1 MDRHS
6 QQRQA
11 KASAAAANVQPILS
25 VPPQPAAPG
34 AAAAPA
40 TGSTWLRV
48 DVPTASANPWDDA
61 YGLAV
66 PGQGFAA
73 AALNDVEVI
82 EPDIEQSWLP
92 LPQPPEGPG
101 VAAAADRCSFLDQD
115 RSGGKAA
122 GPSLAWNLDDAFSE
136 LRRARDLFGGELAD
150 KLGRIVIAHLDTG
163 YDAGHVSQP
172 VNLDLA
178 RQRNFVDAA
187 TPKDARDRT
196 PAGMEAL
203 RNRGHGTATL
213 ALLAG
218 NKLDGTSPSW
228 PGFVDALGGA
238 PLARVIPIR
247 IADWVVRF
255 STSTMVQGFD
265 HARQSGAHVLSMSMG
280 GLTSE
285 ALVDAIN
292 LAYDAGVV
300 IVTAAGNNFA
310 TTPMP
315 KSIVF
320 PARYRRVL
328 AACGVM
334 ADGRAYAGLHSL
346 TMQGS
351 YGPASKMATALG
363 AYTPN
368 VPWAVID
375 CGKVVGMDGAG
386 TSSATPQIAAAAALW
401 LAEHRAVVDAYPQA
415 WMRVEAVRQAL
426 FTSAAK
432 STGAMGTA
440 ETFEKIGQGVLKAA
454 AALAVQPAAAANLRK
469 LPPAEASWGWLDLVF
484 GGGVSVAPGVNRG
497 RAAMFALEL
506 TQMAQRVATV
516 DEAIGDNDLPA
527 DKISAAARHRYLE
540 AALDAGNPSKPLKA
554 MLERA
559 RAAPK
564 WPRRVR
570 RRRRAGSD
578 ARPRCCRRPSGACGS
593 TRSIRR
599 WPCRSNSVDINQTT
613 LSVPWEENL
622 KPGPVGEYLEVV
634 DVDPASGKFYDPV
647 DLNEPKLLA
656 QDGWPPSEG
665 NPAFHQQM
673 VYAVAMNTIG
683 HFEEALGRSALWAPR
698 RLTEIAEDGKTKY
711 KPQEEVRRLRIYPH
725 ALRAENA
732 YYSPNKVALLFGYF
746 RAATQPGDVTA
757 AGSMVF
763 SCLSSDIIA
772 HEMSHALLDG
782 LHRRLQE
789 ASNPDVPAF
798 HEAFADIVALFQH
811 FTIPELVR
819 FQIAQTG
826 GKLTAARL
834 LGGLARQFGE
844 GTRHGGPL
852 RDYLSGKK
860 LPYATTMEV
869 HARGSILVS
878 AVYEAFLKIVDRRTA
893 DLIRIATNGTGMLPA
908 GALHPDL
915 VNRLTDEACKA
926 AKHVLRM
933 CIRALDYCPT
943 VDITFGEY
951 LRALITSDLDLVP
964 NDRHRYRVAFMEA
977 FRAHDL
983 LPGGIKTVS
992 EETLAWGTAE
1002 EPRPP
1007 WLNKVLDKVDFG
1019 WDRFVDRSA
1028 AFRLNDAN
1036 RWIVRRGLEAAF
1048 ATDPDLCT
1056 EFGLVGGVPKYD
1068 PQGNIERPAAPGETT
1083 FDVFSVRPARR
1094 VAPDG
1099 SFRTE
1104 VVATIQQRQR
1114 LPIDPAHPE
1123 GSSFWFRGGT
1133 TLILDPREGH
1143 REIRYSIVKS
1153 GASASRLARQRR
1165 TIGRGSMSALRG
1177 LYFGEVARRALRLA
1191 ACPDRRAR
1199 GRLRSMA
1206 KPSTKAGGRI
1216 VVRHYCQG
1224 IGDCHLLRY
1233 DKADGTPFWMLI
1245 DCGIHSSVEGGSDKM
1260 AQIVADIAGQTKNRL
1275 DVIVITH
1282 EHVDHLSGFLESAG
1296 RFAEFTVGEV
1306 WMAWTE
1312 NPADTQAS
1320 ELDKYKVQA
1329 LSALQLT
1336 SQRLDGAVG
1345 LDANLSG
1352 LRTGL
1357 GLVARLQLRIEGR
1370 TRACD
1375 ARRRRKACTGSLLR
1389 AEQATDL
1396 SAERARRAH
1405 LCPRPVA

>member
-1 MDRHS
+1 MAKTRILVKV
-6 QQRQA
+6 RGNGQA
-11 KASAAAANVQPILS
+11 FTAAAGQSFGAAEADVQPILS

-40 TGSTWLRV
+40 IGSTWLRV

-61 YGLAV
+61 HGVAA

-73 AALNDVEVI
+73 AALDDVQVI
-82 EPDIEQSWLP
+82 EPDIVQSWLP
-92 LPQPPEGPG
+92 VPELEGPG
-101 VAAAADRCSFLDQD
+101 IAAAADRCSFLDQD
-115 RSGGKAA
+115 KGGGKAT
-122 GPSLAWNLDDAFSE
+122 GPGLAWNLDDAFSE
-136 LRRARDLFGGELAD
+136 LRKARNGFGNGLAE
-150 KLGRIVIAHLDTG
+150 KLGRIVVAHLDTG
-163 YDAGHVSQP
+163 YDAKHVSQP

-178 RQRNFVDAA
+178 LQRNFVDAGA
-187 TPKDARDRT
+187 LNDARDRT
-196 PAGMEAL
+196 PPGMEAL

-218 NKLDGTSPSW
+218 KNLDGTSPSW
-228 PGFVDALGGA
+228 PGFTDALGGA
-238 PLARVIPIR
+238 PHARVIPIR

-292 LAYDAGVV
+292 VAYDAGMV

-334 ADGRAYAGLHSL
+334 ADGRAYAGLHPF
-346 TMQGS
+346 TMQGC
-351 YGPASKMATALG
+351 YGPATKMTTALG

-375 CGKVVGMDGAG
+375 CDKVVGMDGAG

-401 LAEHRAVVDAYPQA
+401 LAEHLPTVAAYPQA

-426 FTSAAK
+426 FASAAK
-432 STGAMGTA
+432 STAAMNKA

-454 AALAVQPAAAANLRK
+454 AALTVQPAAAAALKK
-469 LPPAEASWGWLDLVF
+469 LPPAEASWGWLDLVV
-484 GGGVSVAPGVNRG
+484 GGGVSVAPTVGRD

-506 TQMAQRVATV
+506 TQMAQRVAAV
-516 DEAIGDNDLPA
+516 DDAIGDNDLPA
-527 DKISAAARHRYLE
+527 DQISAAARHRYLE
-540 AALDAGNPSKPLKA
+540 AALDAGNPSRPLKA

-559 RAAPK
+559 LGRTQVAVAATAAPT
-564 WPRRVR
+564 
-570 RRRRAGSD
+570 
-578 ARPRCCRRPSGACGS
+578 RP
-593 TRSIRR
+593 IRR
-599 WPCRSNSVDINQTT
+599 KKKVLPPPKRRLRVYALDPSLAQSLASVEINQTT
-613 LSVPWEENL
+613 LSVPWEDNL

-634 DVDPASGKFYDPV
+634 DVDPASGRFYEPV

-683 HFEEALGRSALWAPR
+683 HFEEALGRSALWAPKR
-698 RLTEIAEDGKTKY
+698 GAVIQKDGSEKY
-711 KPQEEVRRLRIYPH
+711 ETQEVPRLRIYPH
-725 ALRAENA
+725 ALRTENA
-732 YYSPNKVALLFGYF
+732 YYSPDKVALLFGYF

-763 SCLSSDIIA
+763 SCLSSDIVA

-819 FQIAQTG
+819 FQIAQARG
-826 GKLTAARL
+826 RLSAARL
-834 LGGLARQFGE
+834 LGGLAQQFGE

-860 LPYATTMEV
+860 LPYATTLEV

-878 AVYEAFLKIVDRRTA
+878 AVYEAFLKIVERRTA
-893 DLIRIATNGTGMLPA
+893 DLIRIATNGSGILPR

-915 VNRLTDEACKA
+915 VNRLADETCKA
-926 AKHVLRM
+926 ARHVLRM
-933 CIRALDYCPT
+933 CIRALDYCPA

-964 NDRHRYRVAFMEA
+964 NDRHHYRVAFMEA
-977 FRAHDL
+977 FRASDL
-983 LPGGIKTVS
+983 LPRDIKTVS
-992 EETLAWGTAE
+992 EETLAWGTAAD
-1002 EPRPP
+1002 PSPA
-1007 WLNKVLDKVDFG
+1007 WLNKMLDEVDFG
-1019 WDRFVDRSA
+1019 WDRFLNRSEV
-1028 AFRLNDAN
+1028 FQLNEKN
-1036 RWIVRRGLEAAF
+1036 RWIVWSALKKSFAA
-1048 ATDPDLCT
+1048 DPDLCT
-1056 EFGLVGGVPKYD
+1056 EFGLVKGVPRYNSR
-1068 PQGNIERPAAPGETT
+1068 GNVIHEAAPGETT
-1083 FDVFSVRPARR
+1083 FEVFSVRPARR

-1099 SFRTE
+1099 SMRTE

-1114 LPIDPAHPE
+1114 MPVDPNDPT
-1123 GSSFWFRGGT
+1123 GPWFWFRGGT
-1133 TLILDPREGH
+1133 TLILDTRRDH

-1153 GASASRLARQRR
+1153 GSSASRLTRQRR
-1165 TIGRGSMSALRG
+1165 TISRGSVSALRG
-1177 LYFGEVARRALRLA
+1177 LYFGEAPGEPFALLHA
-1191 ACPDRRAR
+1191 
-1199 GRLRSMA
+1199 S
-1206 KPSTKAGGRI
+1206 
-1216 VVRHYCQG
+1216 QEEFE
-1224 IGDCHLLRY
+1224 GDFGH
-1233 DKADGTPFWMLI
+1233 G
-1245 DCGIHSSVEGGSDKM
+1245 
-1260 AQIVADIAGQTKNRL
+1260 
-1275 DVIVITH
+1275 
-1282 EHVDHLSGFLESAG
+1282 
-1296 RFAEFTVGEV
+1296 
-1306 WMAWTE
+1306 
-1312 NPADTQAS
+1312 
-1320 ELDKYKVQA
+1320 
-1329 LSALQLT
+1329 
-1336 SQRLDGAVG
+1336 
-1345 LDANLSG
+1345 
-1352 LRTGL
+1352 
-1357 GLVARLQLRIEGR
+1357 
-1370 TRACD
+1370 
-1375 ARRRRKACTGSLLR
+1375 
-1389 AEQATDL
+1389 
-1396 SAERARRAH
+1396 
-1405 LCPRPVA
+1405 